1 MEELFGA
8 ELFRALGA
16 AGIMLIMRTTIGGRT
31 TPASWI
37 AYTKKPQKFLKH
49 AFSKIFKIQP
59 RGDLTLAI
67 NPVGKKTLPRPCL
80 TSSLKEVEIYG
91 EGRDEEGC
99 KVHCVWIFHFKVSH
113 KLDVALF
120 CTLADIS
127 DRLIKS
133 TTLIQILSC

>member
-1 MEELFGA
+1 MGGPRLHPG
-8 ELFRALGA
+8 L
-16 AGIMLIMRTTIGGRT
+16 RTH
-31 TPASWI
+31 
-37 AYTKKPQKFLKH
+37 KPQKFLKH
-49 AFSKIFKIQP
+49 DFSKIFKIQP
-59 RGDLTLAI
+59 RGDLSLAI

-99 KVHCVWIFHFKVSH
+99 NVHCVWIFHFKVTY
-113 KLDVALF
+113 KLGVASF